1 MEHASEATSPD
12 VVAFLHYILQEK
24 RYSVHTY
31 TAYHKD
37 LDAFRVFLFG
47 ESQGDAPL
55 YQASQGQIRDWMVNG
70 LQQGLSRRTLA
81 RRAATLRSY
90 FRFARRQGWI
100 TSDPMTGVRLPKP
113 EKRNPDFLP
122 QRILP
127 QLVAL
132 LSNETDYFGVQD
144 KTMVLLFLFTG
155 MRRAEL
161 TGLKVGAV
169 DLSRKEIRVMGKR
182 SKMRVIPLHPAMVEQ
197 LKVFISEKET
207 FLGENVTAGMP
218 LFIGLDGA
226 SISGAAVY
234 RKVVYWLGMV
244 TPATYRGPHLLR
256 HSFATWMLDQGAG
269 IETVR
274 ELLGHTSLAAT
285 QVYTHT
291 SLEKLRRAY
300 QRAHPK
306 GGGGEK

>member
-1 MEHASEATSPD
+1 MEQASEATSPD
-12 VVAFLHYILQEK
+12 VVAFLHYIFHEK
-24 RYSVHTY
+24 RYSVNTY
-31 TAYHKD
+31 TAYCKD
-37 LDAFRVFLFG
+37 LEAFRVFLFG
-47 ESQGDAPL
+47 DTSNDTALFNTAPK
-55 YQASQGQIRDWMVNG
+55 QIRDWMSEG
-70 LQQGLSRRTLA
+70 LLQGLSRRTLA
-81 RRAATLRSY
+81 RRAATLRTY

-100 TSDPMTGVRLPKP
+100 EKDPTSGLRLPRP
-113 EKRNPDFLP
+113 EKRNPAFLP

-127 QLVAL
+127 KLVEL
-132 LSNETDYFGVQD
+132 LSADTTYFGVQD

-161 TGLKVGAV
+161 TALKVGSV
-169 DLSRKEIRVMGKR
+169 DLLRKEVRVMGKR

-197 LKVFISEKET
+197 LTHFLEEKEK
-207 FLGENVTAGMP
+207 FLLTPPTSDMP
-218 LFIGLDGA
+218 LFTGLDGEA
-226 SISGAAVY
+226 ISGAAVY

-244 TPATYRGPHLLR
+244 TPADYRGPHLLR

-291 SLEKLRRAY
+291 SLEKLRQAY
-300 QRAHPK
+300 RRAHPK
-306 GGGGEK
+306 GGGE

>member
-1 MEHASEATSPD
+1 MGPASESVSSD

-24 RYSVHTY
+24 RYSVHTH
-31 TAYHKD
+31 TAYFKD
-37 LDAFRVFLFG
+37 LEAFRVFLFG
-47 ESQGDAPL
+47 DTSDTSLL
-55 YQASQGQIRDWMVNG
+55 YQSTPKQIRDWMSFG
-70 LQQGLSRRTLA
+70 LQQGLSRKTLA

-90 FRFARRQGWI
+90 FRFARRQGWVDI
-100 TSDPMTGVRLPKP
+100 DPTSGLRLPKP
-113 EKRNPDFLP
+113 EQRNPSFLP

-127 QLVAL
+127 QLVEL
-132 LSNETDYFGVQD
+132 LSANTDYYGVQD

-161 TGLKVGAV
+161 TGLNVGAV
-169 DLSRKEIRVMGKR
+169 DVLRKEIRVMGKR
-182 SKMRVIPLHPAMVEQ
+182 SKMRVIPLHPAMVDQ
-197 LKVFISEKET
+197 LTLFIAEKKQFTQEA
-207 FLGENVTAGMP
+207 LGADMP
-218 LFIGLDGA
+218 LFIGLDGLA
-226 SISGAAVY
+226 ISGAAVY
-234 RKVVYWLGMV
+234 RKVVYWLGLV

-285 QVYTHT
+285 QIYTHT
-291 SLEKLRRAY
+291 SLEKLRKAY

-306 GGGGEK
+306 GGGAE